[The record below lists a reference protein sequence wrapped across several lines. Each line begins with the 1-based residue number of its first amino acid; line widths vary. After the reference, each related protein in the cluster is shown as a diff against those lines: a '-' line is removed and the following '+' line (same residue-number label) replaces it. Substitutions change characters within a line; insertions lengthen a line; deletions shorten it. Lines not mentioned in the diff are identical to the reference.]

1 MDVAPILTF
10 AKLTIW
16 EASRPKLVVA
26 LVLLTLA
33 IIVGTS
39 FLMSRLWTVGGQN
52 GRPLSEVEVRLIAS
66 QLLILIDFMFSAVL
80 ALSSLMVAAPS
91 ISADVES
98 GLVLSMLSRPVRRAD
113 LAMGKWL
120 GLAVLVVLY
129 AGGAGRLEL
138 IGVDLTTGY
147 VPPHPVALL
156 SYVAGMG
163 LILLT
168 LALLLSTRLPGM
180 TGGIIGLVA
189 YFVAWVG
196 GILGGVGV
204 ALNNDYLRH
213 AGTVISLLVPT
224 DQLWRGAVYS
234 LEPASILATARAAG
248 RALAGNPF
256 LVTDP
261 PAYAFLAWTV
271 FWVLGM
277 LALTIW
283 SFRVREV

>member
-16 EASRPKLVVA
+16 EASRRKLLIA

-66 QLLILIDFMFSAVL
+66 QLLILIAFMFSAVL
-80 ALSSLMVAAPS
+80 ALSSVMVAAPS

-113 LAMGKWL
+113 LVIGKWL
-120 GLAVLVVLY
+120 GLAVLVIAY
-129 AGGAGRLEL
+129 AGGSGFLEL
-138 IGVDLTTGY
+138 LGISLTTGY
-147 VPPHPVALL
+147 VPPHPVELL
-156 SYVAGMG
+156 AYVAGEG

-196 GILGGVGV
+196 GILGGVGI
-204 ALNNDYLRH
+204 AIGNDALRH
-213 AGTVISLLVPT
+213 TGTVIGLLIPT

-234 LEPASILATARAAG
+234 MEPASILAAARAAG
-248 RALAGNPF
+248 RFNGGNPF
-256 LVTDP
+256 LVSDP
-261 PAYAFLAWTV
+261 PPFAFLAWTAV
-271 FWVLGM
+271 WILGL
-277 LALTIW
+277 LALTMW
-283 SFRVREV
+283 SFRKREV

>member
-1 MDVAPILTF
+1 MAAIFTF
-10 AKLTIW
+10 AKLTVW
-16 EASRPKLVVA
+16 EASRRKLLIA
-26 LVLLTLA
+26 LVTLTLV
-33 IIVGTS
+33 IIVGTTY
-39 FLMSRLWTVGGQN
+39 LMSRLWTIPADH
-52 GRPLSEVEVRLIAS
+52 GRPPSEVEVRLIAS
-66 QLLILIDFMFSAVL
+66 QLLVVITFMFSAVL
-80 ALSSLMVAAPS
+80 ALSSVMVAAPS

-113 LAMGKWL
+113 MVLGKWL
-120 GLAVLVVLY
+120 GLAVLVVIY
-129 AGGAGRLEL
+129 AGGAGVLEL

-147 VPPHPVALL
+147 VPPHPVELL
-156 SYVAGMG
+156 AYVAGMG
-163 LILLT
+163 IILLT
-168 LALLLSTRLPGM
+168 LALFVSTRLSGM
-180 TGGIIGLVA
+180 TGGIIGLAA
-189 YFVAWVG
+189 YFIAWVG

-204 ALNNDYLRH
+204 ALNNDSLRH

-271 FWVLGM
+271 FWVLGL

-283 SFRVREV
+283 SFRAREV